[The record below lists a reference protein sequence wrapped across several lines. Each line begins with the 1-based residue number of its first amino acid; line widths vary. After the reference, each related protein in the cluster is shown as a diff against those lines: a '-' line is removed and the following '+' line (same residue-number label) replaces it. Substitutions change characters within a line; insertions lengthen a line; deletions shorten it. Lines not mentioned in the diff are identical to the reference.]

1 MLMGSSLSRW
11 LYIAYFL
18 EVGLV
23 LTVVPWSNYWDR
35 NVLGAVIPP
44 LKVVLQNNYVRGGVS
59 GIGLINLIAGFDE
72 IMTAIAMTRLKNARN
87 KSIGASALED
97 PVEVIKPR
105 SNES

>member
-1 MLMGSSLSRW
+1 MGSPLSRW
-11 LYIAYFL
+11 LFVAYFL

-23 LTVVPWSNYWDR
+23 LILVPGLTYWDW
-35 NVLGAVIPP
+35 NLLGEVIPT
-44 LKVVLQNNYVRGGVS
+44 LRVTFQNNYVRGGVS

>member
-35 NVLGAVIPP
+35 NVLCAVIPS

-59 GIGLINLIAGFDE
+59 GIGLINLIAGFGE
-72 IMTAIAMTRLKNARN
+72 IMTVIAMSRSNSERN
-87 KSIGASALED
+87 DSEAVPTLED
-97 PVEVIKPR
+97 PIEVIEPR
-105 SNES
+105 SNEF

>member
-35 NVLGAVIPP
+35 NVLGEVIPP
-44 LKVVLQNNYVRGGVS
+44 LKVVLQNNYIRGGVS
-59 GIGLINLIAGFDE
+59 GIGLINLIAGFGE
-72 IMTAIAMTRLKNARN
+72 IMTVIAMSRSNSERN
-87 KSIGASALED
+87 DSEAVPTLED
-97 PVEVIKPR
+97 PIEVIEPR
-105 SNES
+105 SNEF

>member
-44 LKVVLQNNYVRGGVS
+44 LRVVLQNNYVRGGVS
-59 GIGLINLIAGFDE
+59 GIGLINLIAGFGE
-72 IMTAIAMTRLKNARN
+72 IMTVIAMSRSNSERN
-87 KSIGASALED
+87 DSEAVPTLED
-97 PVEVIKPR
+97 PIEVIEPR
-105 SNES
+105 SNEF

>member
-1 MLMGSSLSRW
+1 MLMDSPLSRW

-35 NVLGAVIPP
+35 NVLGAVIPT
-44 LKVVLQNNYVRGGVS
+44 LKVLLQNNYVRGGVS
-59 GIGLINLIAGFDE
+59 GIGLINLIAGFGE
-72 IMTAIAMTRLKNARN
+72 IMTVIAMTRSNN
-87 KSIGASALED
+87 KRTDSIAVPTLED
-97 PVEVIKPR
+97 PVEVVEPR